1 MFLCL
6 NSLLI
11 NVVSL
16 MAKDILRL
24 SSSQPRPPLIFKQ
37 KSNTTG
43 ASGGAGT
50 TDYTV
55 AHEFIP

>member
-1 MFLCL
+1 MFLCI

-24 SSSQPRPPLIFKQ
+24 SSSQPRPPLIFKKKVTRLVPLVEQ
-37 KSNTTG
+37 EQLTT
-43 ASGGAGT
+43 
-50 TDYTV
+50 
-55 AHEFIP
+55 P